1 MVQFLL
7 YMIYTNVKMPQK
19 KPFMVRYMPVNFA
32 YFQDTLEL
40 IQAKGNLK
48 KKKKKVASCK
58 CPSGKVSSQGKT
70 GQSTKGSSSKST
82 RSTKSCG
89 EQYQLN
95 MADIPFLRGKVW
107 LWELLLDEQF
117 VRTYIL
123 LTSESVLEVR
133 NKWFTHSS
141 RYHIKLIVFCYIK
154 HRLFWLVYCIWQLF
168 WLLCCDASYCVCPE

>member
-1 MVQFLL
+1 MLPKYNHVGSDVYYIRYKEHDKLFPKTQAHPKQLFLDRCPSLSQWYTFATEQGPTSMVQFLL

-107 LWELLLDEQF
+107 L
-117 VRTYIL
+117 
-123 LTSESVLEVR
+123 
-133 NKWFTHSS
+133 
-141 RYHIKLIVFCYIK
+141 
-154 HRLFWLVYCIWQLF
+154 
-168 WLLCCDASYCVCPE
+168 